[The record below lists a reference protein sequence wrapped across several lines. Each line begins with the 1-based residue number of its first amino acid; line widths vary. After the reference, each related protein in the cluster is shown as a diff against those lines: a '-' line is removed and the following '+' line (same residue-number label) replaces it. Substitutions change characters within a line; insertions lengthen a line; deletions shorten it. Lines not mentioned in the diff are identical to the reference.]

1 MRVFTPNRRQV
12 LGGLAALAAPTFLA
26 GRVAQAAGAADISI
40 ESRIL
45 EVNGKAAKVYGLLV
59 DGRTGGMYTRYGGDF
74 SARVTNRL
82 SESTLVHWHGLTP
95 PLRQDGVPGLSGPAI
110 AAGDSAEYRFFNS
123 RTGTHWMHSH
133 FGLQEQNLLAAPL
146 IVAENG
152 AALVDEQEH
161 VVMLHDFTFRDPQEI
176 LSELQGGGGLHA
188 AHGGAVVA
196 VDPHAAH
203 KKKADPHAGHN
214 MGGDAMTGAMMG
226 AADVAYDAMLAN
238 DRTMDDPEIVRAE
251 KGGRFRLRV
260 INGAAASNMWI
271 DLGAIEGE
279 LIAVDGNS
287 IRPVKGRK
295 FPLAIAQRADVRLTL
310 PPGSGAYP
318 VLFTVEGS
326 DMRSGIILK
335 AGDAAVSKMEARGD
349 VAAVLDLTM
358 EPLLQSIGELPDEP
372 VARTEI
378 VTLTGGETNY
388 NWGLNEKP
396 MMHDTLFS
404 VRQGER
410 YEIVMQNQTSMA
422 HPMHL
427 HGHYFRVV
435 GINGQRFKGAI
446 RDTVLVPIGAQV
458 TIQFDADNP
467 GTWAFHCHHLYH
479 MNSGM
484 MGAIAYTSAA

>member
-1 MRVFTPNRRQV
+1 MSISKLNRRQLLAFGAIGM
-12 LGGLAALAAPTFLA
+12 LGRVPSANAEGENQPTF
-26 GRVAQAAGAADISI
+26 DIQLQ
-40 ESRIL
+40 SRIL
-45 EVNGKAAKVYGLLV
+45 DVNGKAAKVFGISV
-59 DGRTGGMYTRYGGDF
+59 DGKAGGLYTKFGPDF
-74 SARVTNRL
+74 SATVNNQL
-82 SESTLVHWHGLTP
+82 SEDTLIHWHGLVP
-95 PLRQDGVPGLSGPAI
+95 PVEQDGVPHLSGPTLR
-110 AAGDSAEYRFFNS
+110 AGESKNYLFANN

-133 FGLQEQNLLAAPL
+133 VGLQEQQLLAAPL

-176 LSELQGGGGLHA
+176 LAELQSGGGMHMN
-188 AHGGAVVA
+188 
-196 VDPHAAH
+196 H
-203 KKKADPHAGHN
+203 KMPGMA
-214 MGGDAMTGAMMG
+214 MGDI
-226 AADVAYDAMLAN
+226 AYDAMLAN
-238 DRTMDDPEIVRAE
+238 DRTLADPEVVIAE
-251 KGGRFRLRV
+251 KAGRFRLRV

-271 DLGAIEGE
+271 DLGALDGE

-287 IRPVKGRK
+287 IRPLKGGL
-295 FPLAIAQRADVRLTL
+295 FPLAIAQRADVRLSL
-310 PPGSGAYP
+310 PPGAGTYP
-318 VLFTVEGS
+318 IMFTVEGS

-335 AGDAAVSKMEARGD
+335 SGDAAVAKIPERGE
-349 VAAVLDLTM
+349 VPPALDLSL
-358 EPLLQSIGELPDEP
+358 EPQLRSIAELPDDP

-378 VTLTGGETNY
+378 ITLTGGDTNY
-388 NWGLNEKP
+388 QWGLNGKA
-396 MMHDTLFS
+396 MMHDILFN

-410 YEIVMQNQTSMA
+410 YEVVMQNLTTMA

-435 GINGQRFKGAI
+435 GVDGQRFKGAI
-446 RDTVLVPIGAQV
+446 RDTVLVPVGGQV

>member
-1 MRVFTPNRRQV
+1 MTQYAVTRRE
-12 LGGLAALAAPTFLA
+12 FLA
-26 GRVAQAAGAADISI
+26 LGAGGILAGVHSGGARAGNPPVFNIDLQT
-40 ESRIL
+40 RIL
-45 EVNGKAAKVYGLLV
+45 EVNGQAAKVFGIEV
-59 DGRTGGMYTRYGGDF
+59 DGKAGGLYTRFGPDF
-74 SARVTNRL
+74 AARVNNGL
-82 SESTLVHWHGLTP
+82 GEDTLIHWHGLVP
-95 PLRQDGVPGLSGPAI
+95 PIEQDGVPHLSGPEL
-110 AAGDSAEYRFFNS
+110 AAGHSKNYLFANS

-133 FGLQEQNLLAAPL
+133 VGLQEQQLLAAPL

-176 LSELQGGGGLHA
+176 LAELKAGGGMHA
-188 AHGGAVVA
+188 
-196 VDPHAAH
+196 
-203 KKKADPHAGHN
+203 KHAGHK
-214 MGGDAMTGAMMG
+214 MTMAM
-226 AADVAYDAMLAN
+226 ADIAYDAILAN
-238 DRTMDDPEIVRAE
+238 DRTLADPEIVVAE

-271 DLGAIEGE
+271 DLGTLDGE

-287 IRPVKGRK
+287 IRPVKGK
-295 FPLAIAQRADVRLTL
+295 VFPLAIAQRADIRLSL
-310 PPGSGAYP
+310 PQGSGAYP
-318 VLFTVEGS
+318 ILFTVEGS
-326 DMRSGIILK
+326 VMRSGIVLK
-335 AGDAAVSKMEARGD
+335 SGDAPVARISERGEMTPT
-349 VAAVLDLTM
+349 LDLSL
-358 EPLLQSIGELPDEP
+358 EPQLRSIAELPDDP

-378 VTLTGGETNY
+378 VTLTGGDNNY
-388 NWGLNEKP
+388 QWGLNGKS

-410 YEIVMQNQTSMA
+410 YEVVMQNLTTMA

-435 GINGQRFKGAI
+435 GVDGQRFKGAI
-446 RDTVLVPIGAQV
+446 RDTVLVPVGGQV

>member
-1 MRVFTPNRRQV
+1 MTRRKLFAMGAGSVMAGLGATASRAEGLPHFSIQLQSRV
-12 LGGLAALAAPTFLA
+12 L
-26 GRVAQAAGAADISI
+26 D
-40 ESRIL
+40 
-45 EVNGKAAKVYGLLV
+45 VNGQAAKVFGIAV
-59 DGRTGGMYTRYGGDF
+59 DGKAGGLYTKFGPDF
-74 SARVTNRL
+74 SARVTNGL
-82 SESTLVHWHGLTP
+82 SESTLIHWHGLVP
-95 PLRQDGVPGLSGPAI
+95 PIEQDGVPHLSGPAL
-110 AAGDSAEYRFFNS
+110 AAGQSKNYLFANN

-133 FGLQEQNLLAAPL
+133 VGLQEQQLLAAPL

-176 LSELQGGGGLHA
+176 LAELRSGGGMHMN
-188 AHGGAVVA
+188 
-196 VDPHAAH
+196 H
-203 KKKADPHAGHN
+203 KGMKGMAMADI
-214 MGGDAMTGAMMG
+214 
-226 AADVAYDAMLAN
+226 AYDAMLAN
-238 DRTMDDPEIVRAE
+238 DRTLADPEIIVAE

-271 DLGAIEGE
+271 DLGALDGQ

-287 IRPVKGRK
+287 IRPVKGNI
-295 FPLAIAQRADVRLTL
+295 FPLAIAQRADIRLSL
-310 PPGSGAYP
+310 PQGPGAYP
-318 VLFTVEGS
+318 ILFNVEGS

-335 AGDAAVSKMEARGD
+335 SGDAAIAKISKRGEM
-349 VAAVLDLTM
+349 APILDLAL
-358 EPLLQSIGELPDEP
+358 EPQLRSIAELPDNP

-378 VTLTGGETNY
+378 LTLTGGDTNY
-388 NWGLNEKP
+388 QWGLNGKP

-410 YEIVMQNQTSMA
+410 YEVVMQNLTTMA

-435 GINGQRFKGAI
+435 GVDGQRFKGAI
-446 RDTVLVPIGAQV
+446 RDTVLVPVAGQV